1 MWVACVE
8 QAAVSAKRPTPAT
21 TRLRIPNST
30 VTEYDSEA
38 MTKQAVTF
46 VMRRKR
52 GNPNWGKPF
61 RREPVLATEFE
72 VRVRQLCLKP
82 EDYVFSAVLR
92 EWCERN
98 RNRCYIPESLLKSWG
113 ITVDANFSN
122 A

>member
-8 QAAVSAKRPTPAT
+8 QAAVRAKWPTAT

-30 VTEYDSEA
+30 VTEYDSGA
-38 MTKQAVTF
+38 MTQQSVTF

-61 RREPVLATEFE
+61 HHNPVLATQFE
-72 VRVRQLCLKP
+72 VRVSQLRLTP
-82 EDYVFSAVLR
+82 EDYFFSAVLR